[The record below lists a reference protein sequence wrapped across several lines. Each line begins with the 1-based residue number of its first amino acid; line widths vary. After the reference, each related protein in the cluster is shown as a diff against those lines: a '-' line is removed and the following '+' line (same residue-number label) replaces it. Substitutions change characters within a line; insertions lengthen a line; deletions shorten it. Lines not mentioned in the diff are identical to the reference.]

1 MGVPHHDP
9 FLPIGF
15 WNNIGYTKP
24 PKFMF
29 QIKRQR
35 DSIDHR
41 AHGRPCD
48 INPSTGTPSTMD
60 EDGLVLR
67 DSRRPTRAPILASL
81 GARLGVQDSSATSS
95 THRTDAF
102 AALSA
107 PKCIAFV
114 YCVFD
119 CCVYCRRVYVAS
131 ILYLSVRLSPPPS
144 ALPRSCACCCRPPLL
159 RILVS
164 YQL

>member
-1 MGVPHHDP
+1 MG
-9 FLPIGF
+9 F
-15 WNNIGYTKP
+15 TEP
-24 PKFMF
+24 PKIMF
-29 QIKRQR
+29 QIKRRQ
-35 DSIDHR
+35 DFIDR
-41 AHGRPCD
+41 PAHGRARG
-48 INPSTGTPSTMD
+48 INLSTGTPSVID
-60 EDGLVLR
+60 EDELVLR
-67 DSRRPTRAPILASL
+67 ASRRPTRALILASL
-81 GARLGVQDSSATSS
+81 GARIGVRDSSATSS

-107 PKCIAFV
+107 PKCVAFV